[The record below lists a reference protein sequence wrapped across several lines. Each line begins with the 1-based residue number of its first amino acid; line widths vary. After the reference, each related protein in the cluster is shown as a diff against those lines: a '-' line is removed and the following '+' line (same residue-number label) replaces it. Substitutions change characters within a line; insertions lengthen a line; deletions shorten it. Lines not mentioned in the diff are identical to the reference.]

1 MAELGLRKKGAG
13 WEYYFEGAR
22 VNGRRKKIS
31 KGGFRTKGEAN
42 RAGTQALH
50 EYLNGGSV
58 FTPSEASM
66 ADFLDEWLSACRSQW
81 KDSTYQSYAKQV
93 ENHIKPRLG
102 SYYLKSISAKVIQ
115 QYLNDLFN
123 EGFSRNTL
131 SNVKGRL
138 TGSMDW
144 AVRMEYIKYNP
155 AKNARL
161 PSARAVPDQPTRRN
175 PHCYID
181 RASWERIMER
191 FPEGHPSHLPLM
203 LGYWAGL
210 RKGEAFGLCWEDVDF
225 EAGTITV
232 NRQIQYETGG
242 GAAAPTQHMK
252 GGSAASTHN
261 RRGDLQTM
269 YFTAPKYDSVR
280 TIRISSQLLGLLQR
294 TYAMQRRAR
303 LVYGPYYTEYHVDDE
318 RRLIEGPGDPDH
330 RIHLVCCRENG
341 TYVRPNTM
349 QHTVSVIQALG
360 ISFDFHSLRKTHAT
374 MLLEAG
380 ANPKDVQHRLGHKTM
395 NETLQI
401 YAEVTPTM
409 EDQSVGILEAL

>member
-1 MAELGLRKKGAG
+1 MELRVRKRGSK
-13 WEYYFEGAR
+13 WEYLFEVAR
-22 VNGRRKKIS
+22 VNGKRKTVS
-31 KGGFRTKGEAN
+31 KSGFRTKGEALK
-42 RAGTQALH
+42 AGTQAMH
-50 EYLNGGSV
+50 DYLNIGSV
-58 FTPSEASM
+58 FKPSEMSM
-66 ADFLDEWLSACRSQW
+66 TDFLEEWLEASRSQW
-81 KDSTYQSYAKQV
+81 KPATYQGYLKQV
-93 ENHIKPRLG
+93 RSYIEPRLG

-115 QYLNDLFN
+115 EYLNDLFN

-161 PSARAVPDQPTRRN
+161 PSPRAVPAQPTRRN

-225 EAGTITV
+225 DAGTITV
-232 NRQIQYETGG
+232 NRQIQYEKG
-242 GAAAPTQHMK
+242 GAAASK
-252 GGSAASTHN
+252 
-261 RRGDLQTM
+261 RGQTATLQTM
-269 YFTAPKYDSVR
+269 FFTAPKYDSVR
-280 TIRISSQLLGLLQR
+280 TIRISSQLLSLLRR

-303 LVYGPYYTEYHVDDE
+303 LVYGPYYTEYHVDEE
-318 RRLIEGPGDPDH
+318 RHLIEDPGDPDH

-349 QHTVSVIQALG
+349 QNTITVIQKRLG
-360 ISFDFHSLRKTHAT
+360 IDCDFHSLRKTHAT

-380 ANPKDVQHRLGHKTM
+380 ANPKDVQHRLGHRTM
-395 NETLQI
+395 HETLQI
-401 YAEVTPTM
+401 YAEVTPIM
-409 EDQSVGILEAL
+409 EDKSVELLEKM

>member
-81 KDSTYQSYAKQV
+81 KDSTYQSYVKQV
-93 ENHIKPRLG
+93 ERHIKPRLG

-155 AKNARL
+155 ARNARL

-210 RKGEAFGLCWEDVDF
+210 RKGEVFGLCWEDVDF

-242 GAAAPTQHMK
+242 GAAA
-252 GGSAASTHN
+252 SARN
-261 RRGDLQTM
+261 RSAELQAM

-294 TYAMQRRAR
+294 TFAMQRRAR
-303 LVYGPYYTEYHVDDE
+303 LVYGPYYTEYHVDEE
-318 RRLIEGPGDPDH
+318 RHLIEGPGDPDH

-341 TYVRPNTM
+341 TFVRPNTM

-360 ISFDFHSLRKTHAT
+360 IRFDFHSLRKTHAT

>member
-81 KDSTYQSYAKQV
+81 KDSTYQSYVKQV

-232 NRQIQYETGG
+232 NRQVQYETGG

-252 GGSAASTHN
+252 GGSVASTHN
-261 RRGDLQTM
+261 RRGDLQTV
-269 YFTAPKYDSVR
+269 YFTAPKYDSTR

-330 RIHLVCCRENG
+330 RIRLVCCRENG

-360 ISFDFHSLRKTHAT
+360 IRFDFHSLRKTHAT